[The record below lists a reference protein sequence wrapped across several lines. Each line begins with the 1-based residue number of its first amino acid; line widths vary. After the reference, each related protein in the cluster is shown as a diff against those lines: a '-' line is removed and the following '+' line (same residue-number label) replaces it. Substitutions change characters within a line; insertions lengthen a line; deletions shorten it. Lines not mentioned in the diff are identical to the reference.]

1 MRKRTFLKLAQWQ
14 AELTEQHLGEVR
26 AIHREMRG
34 YKHDFHHH
42 LELLKSYLE
51 AGDTERALAYVKE
64 LDSTLR
70 NVDTLYK
77 TGNVSLDAILSAK
90 LSQAKEKGIAVT
102 VKATVPEGL
111 TLTDAE
117 LCAVVANLLDNAVEA
132 CSKADGEKFIRLY
145 MTMKGKMLYFSML
158 NTAGEKREKAKGL
171 FRTEK
176 SGVHGFGLRRAE
188 SILAAHDGWM
198 KVNSE
203 EGAFT
208 TEFLVPAMP
217 VENT

>member
-90 LSQAKEKGIAVT
+90 LSQAKEKGISVN

-132 CSKADGEKFIRLY
+132 CEKAEGEKFIRLY
-145 MTMKGKMLYFSML
+145 MTMKGKML
-158 NTAGEKREKAKGL
+158 
-171 FRTEK
+171 
-176 SGVHGFGLRRAE
+176 
-188 SILAAHDGWM
+188 
-198 KVNSE
+198 
-203 EGAFT
+203 
-208 TEFLVPAMP
+208 
-217 VENT
+217 

>member
-1 MRKRTFLKLAQWQ
+1 MRKQTFLKFAELQ
-14 AELTEQHLGEVR
+14 AELAEKHLNEVR
-26 AIHREMRG
+26 AVYREMRG
-34 YKHDFHHH
+34 YKHDLHHH
-42 LELLKSYLE
+42 LELLKSYIE
-51 AGDTERALAYVKE
+51 AGNTERALAYIKE
-64 LDSTLR
+64 LDDTLR
-70 NVDTLYK
+70 SVDTMYK

-90 LSQAKEKGIAVT
+90 LGQAKEKGISVNL
-102 VKATVPEGL
+102 KAAVPEGL

-117 LCAVVANLLDNAVEA
+117 LCAVVSNLLDNAIEA
-132 CSKADGEKFIRLY
+132 CEKAEDEKFIRLY

-158 NTAGEKREKAKGL
+158 NSAGGKRDKTKGL

-188 SILAAHDGWM
+188 SIITSHDGWI

-208 TEFLVPAMP
+208 TEFLVPALK
-217 VENT
+217 